1 MKGHLNRI
9 LMPQRMGATLLSG
22 FGLLALILAAVGIAG
37 VVAFAV
43 NQRRR
48 DIGVRIALGA
58 RRGKVLGLLIRS
70 MVRPVGW
77 GLLAGLITAR
87 MLTGAVE
94 AFMFQVS
101 PADPVMYVG
110 ITVGLALVALVA
122 TLLPARLATRIDPIE
137 VLKAE

>member
-58 RRGKVLGLLIRS
+58 RRGEVLGLLVRS
-70 MVRPVGW
+70 MARPVGW

-101 PADPVMYVG
+101 PTDPVMYVG